1 MKNRVFSGT
10 GIAVITPFKKNKSV
24 DFDALERL
32 VEQFIEEGIDF
43 LTILGTT
50 SEAATLT
57 EKERLAVVNF
67 VVKVNKGRLPLMV
80 GIGGNCTADVVKTIE
95 QFDTSQIDGILSVVP
110 FYNKPNQEG
119 IYQHFSAIANAS
131 PVPVV
136 LYNVPGRTAQS
147 MQASTVLRL
156 AREFENIV
164 AVKEASGDF
173 ELCMEVIKKR
183 PEGFLLLSGDDLLT
197 LPLIACGADGV
208 ISVAAHVFPR
218 DFSNMV
224 NFSLNGDF
232 VSARALHYKQKEL
245 MCLIFEDG
253 NPAGVKSALSAQN
266 RIQNELRLPLV
277 SVNFDLDKRIKY
289 LINNY

>member
-10 GIAVITPFKKNKSV
+10 GVAVITPFKKDKSI
-24 DFDALERL
+24 DFDALKSL
-32 VEQFIEEGIDF
+32 IEKLITEGIDF
-43 LTILGTT
+43 LTVLGTT

-57 EKERLAVVNF
+57 DKERLEVVGC
-67 VVKVNKGRLPLMV
+67 VVKQNQGRVPLLV
-80 GIGGNCTADVVKTIE
+80 GIGGNCTADVVKAIE

-119 IYQHFSAIANAS
+119 IYQHFSAIAKAS

-147 MQASTVLRL
+147 MQASTALRL

-164 AVKEASGDF
+164 AVKEASGDL
-173 ELCMEVIKKR
+173 ELSMEIIKNR

-208 ISVAAHVFPR
+208 ISVAAHVFPK
-218 DFSNMV
+218 DFSDMV
-224 NFSLNGDF
+224 NMSLKGDF
-232 VSARALHYKQKEL
+232 ESARALHYKQKEL

-253 NPAGVKSALSAQN
+253 NPAGVKSALAAQK
-266 RIQNELRLPLV
+266 RIKNELRLPLV
-277 SVNFDLDKRIKY
+277 SVNLDLDKRIKY